1 MKANLSTGWSG
12 VEWNGSSQ
20 HHTKAAIA
28 QNVGDFEQKKQKKC
42 KKQSQERKKERNQQ
56 QHGTAK
62 NEEKSSAFDGKYRL
76 LAIHKHARTQ
86 AKILR

>member
-28 QNVGDFEQKKQKKC
+28 QNVGDFEQKKQKKM
-42 KKQSQERKKERNQQ
+42 QETKPRKKEINQQ

-62 NEEKSSAFDGKYRL
+62 MRKKVAHLMASIDY
-76 LAIHKHARTQ
+76 
-86 AKILR
+86 

>member
-1 MKANLSTGWSG
+1 MQ
-12 VEWNGSSQ
+12 E
-20 HHTKAAIA
+20 TKP
-28 QNVGDFEQKKQKKC
+28 
-42 KKQSQERKKERNQQ
+42 RKKERNQQ

>member
-20 HHTKAAIA
+20 HHAKTAIA

-42 KKQSQERKKERNQQ
+42 KKQSQERKKETNNNTEQQ
-56 QHGTAK
+56 KMRKKVAHLMA
-62 NEEKSSAFDGKYRL
+62 SIDY
-76 LAIHKHARTQ
+76 
-86 AKILR
+86 